1 MDTTAS
7 SRTSSSHVLHT
18 PIWVTI
24 VRALQ
29 ILISLV
35 ILGLAGRLMHDLYL
49 DEFGLAVAT
58 SVLTWIIVFYF
69 LLTEKISSWQK
80 AYHVVAVLALEAFLV
95 VLWLATFAAAAARR
109 ASFKVQASTSYC
121 YDDGSYIN
129 SLTCFWKR
137 ALEKRAVLFK
147 SGQDMFSAIAGLGAL
162 VWLLFIATF
171 VYTLVMFLRGR
182 KEGRFPM
189 GSASASSGG
198 HGSTYPMEPKTEQ
211 TAPVVMQQ
219 QQQQEQQQYQQPIQ
233 HHQTHQHQQPIQ
245 HHQPIPSQ
253 QPIQHQPI
261 QHHEPHHYQQ
271 PIQHHQTHQH
281 QQPIQHQPI
290 QHDQPHRHQP
300 IQHKPVP
307 NQSNQHQQHQPAQ
320 PQTDNYQSTLPSQQ
334 PPQND
339 FSPTQS
345 PHQQYAASQPPQ
357 DHQAYHEQPPRQVHP
372 ESSIQHHA
380 VQGSEPSG
388 TSPSHQHHHQH
399 SPSPPPT
406 DPSPHTQDYHVQELG
421 STSHQL

>member
-211 TAPVVMQQ
+211 TVPVVMQQ

-233 HHQTHQHQQPIQ
+233 HHQPHQ
-245 HHQPIPSQ
+245 
-253 QPIQHQPI
+253 
-261 QHHEPHHYQQ
+261 
-271 PIQHHQTHQH
+271 
-281 QQPIQHQPI
+281 
-290 QHDQPHRHQP
+290 HQP

-307 NQSNQHQQHQPAQ
+307 NQSSQHQPAQ

-334 PPQND
+334 PPPQNV
-339 FSPTQS
+339 SPTQS

-357 DHQAYHEQPPRQVHP
+357 GHQAYHEQPPHQVHP
-372 ESSIQHHA
+372 ESSVQHHA

>member
-245 HHQPIPSQ
+245 H
-253 QPIQHQPI
+253 
-261 QHHEPHHYQQ
+261 
-271 PIQHHQTHQH
+271 
-281 QQPIQHQPI
+281 QPI
-290 QHDQPHRHQP
+290 QHDQPHQHQP

>member
-1 MDTTAS
+1 METTAS
-7 SRTSSSHVLHT
+7 SRPSSSHVLHT

-58 SVLTWIIVFYF
+58 SVLTWIIVLYF
-69 LLTEKISSWQK
+69 LLTEKISSWQN
-80 AYHVVAVLALEAFLV
+80 AYHVIAVLALEAFLV

-109 ASFKVQASTSYC
+109 ASFKVQANMSYC

-129 SLTCFWKR
+129 SLYCFRKR
-137 ALEKRAVLFK
+137 ALEKGAVLFK

-182 KEGRFPM
+182 KEDRFPM

-211 TAPVVMQQ
+211 TAPVVMRQ

-233 HHQTHQHQQPIQ
+233 QHQPIQ
-245 HHQPIPSQ
+245 HHQSDQLQ

-261 QHHEPHHYQQ
+261 QH
-271 PIQHHQTHQH
+271 
-281 QQPIQHQPI
+281 
-290 QHDQPHRHQP
+290 
-300 IQHKPVP
+300 KPVP
-307 NQSNQHQQHQPAQ
+307 SQSNQHQPAQ

-334 PPQND
+334 SPQND
-339 FSPTQS
+339 LSPTQS

-357 DHQAYHEQPPRQVHP
+357 GHQTYHEQPLRQVHP
-372 ESSIQHHA
+372 ESSVLHHV

-388 TSPSHQHHHQH
+388 TSPSHQHHHHHQH
-399 SPSPPPT
+399 SPSPPST
-406 DPSPHTQDYHVQELG
+406 GPSPRAQDYHVQELG
-421 STSHQL
+421 NTSHQL

>member
-1 MDTTAS
+1 MDTPAS
-7 SRTSSSHVLHT
+7 SRPSSSHVLHT

-29 ILISLV
+29 ILMSLV

-58 SVLTWIIVFYF
+58 SVLTWIIVLYC

-121 YDDGSYIN
+121 YSDGSYIN
-129 SLTCFWKR
+129 SLMCFRKR
-137 ALEKRAVLFK
+137 ALEKRAVLLK

-171 VYTLVMFLRGR
+171 VYALVMFLRGR

-198 HGSTYPMEPKTEQ
+198 HGSTYPMEPKMEM
-211 TAPVVMQQ
+211 TAPVGMQQ
-219 QQQQEQQQYQQPIQ
+219 QQEQQQQYQQPIQ
-233 HHQTHQHQQPIQ
+233 HHQMHQ
-245 HHQPIPSQ
+245 
-253 QPIQHQPI
+253 
-261 QHHEPHHYQQ
+261 Y
-271 PIQHHQTHQH
+271 
-281 QQPIQHQPI
+281 
-290 QHDQPHRHQP
+290 QP
-300 IQHKPVP
+300 IQHKPVS
-307 NQSNQHQQHQPAQ
+307 NQSNQRQPAQ
-320 PQTDNYQSTLPSQQ
+320 PQTDIYQSTLPSQQ

-339 FSPTQS
+339 SSPTQS
-345 PHQQYAASQPPQ
+345 PHQQYAVSQPRQ

-372 ESSIQHHA
+372 ESSLQHHV
-380 VQGSEPSG
+380 VQASEPSG
-388 TSPSHQHHHQH
+388 TSPSHQHPHQH

-406 DPSPHTQDYHVQELG
+406 GPSPHTQEYHVQEFG
-421 STSHQL
+421 NTSHQL